1 MLAVILSFFSPC
13 EYELPKQHFR
23 TTVELLVD
31 QGATVA
37 ITQATLPGQQSQPIP
52 AGVYAD
58 RTYADADVM
67 FLKENLWNLG
77 VQLVPQ
83 ADKLVFLDADL
94 RLSRDW
100 LRKCDR
106 LLDKCDICQPFET
119 CYWLDRHGN
128 IFQDRPSAAAD
139 MVDGRAPHL
148 HRCHVGFSWA
158 MTRDAYDRL
167 GGIYDLNVRGGGGD
181 AAFAFALSDHPEMES
196 LLDSQQKLG
205 RLNVG
210 CQSFA
215 KYRENALAQRFRIGY
230 PPGVKV
236 KHLWHGDRGDRK
248 YVTREEFF
256 PPMVDGEV
264 PVYRRDDGL
273 LKWSVGAARAM
284 DYWLE
289 RREDG

>member
-1 MLAVILSFFSPC
+1 MIAVILSFFSPC

-23 TTVELLVD
+23 TTVEWLVD
-31 QGATVA
+31 QGAAVA

-58 RTYADADVM
+58 RTYIDADVM

-77 VQLVPQ
+77 VQLVPK

-100 LRKCDR
+100 LRTVDD
-106 LLDKCDICQPFET
+106 LLDQCDICQPFET
-119 CYWLDRHGN
+119 CYWLDRYGN
-128 IFQDRPSAAAD
+128 IFQDRPSAAAH

-158 MTRDAYDRL
+158 MTKDAYDRL

-181 AAFAFALSDHPEMES
+181 AAFAFALSDHPEMDT
-196 LLDSQQKLG
+196 LIQYQRHLG
-205 RLNVG
+205 RLNVD
-210 CQSFA
+210 CPSFID
-215 KYRENALAQRFRIGY
+215 YRQNALAQRFRIDY
-230 PPGVKV
+230 PPGVKC
-236 KHLWHGDRGDRK
+236 KHLWHGDRGDRR
-248 YVTREEFF
+248 YVTREDFF
-256 PPMVDGEV
+256 PPMVNGEV

-273 LKWSVGAARAM
+273 LKWSGGAARAM